1 MQISLG
7 IIKYGLFIYGTGCEK
22 EKPTYLKK
30 CIPRSL
36 PHDFSTIAD
45 PNKHNYMIRIR
56 LQDFAATLN
65 PFRIQLKPK
74 VYQK

>member
-45 PNKHNYMIRIR
+45 PNKHNYDPDTAPRFCH
-56 LQDFAATLN
+56 L
-65 PFRIQLKPK
+65 
-74 VYQK
+74 